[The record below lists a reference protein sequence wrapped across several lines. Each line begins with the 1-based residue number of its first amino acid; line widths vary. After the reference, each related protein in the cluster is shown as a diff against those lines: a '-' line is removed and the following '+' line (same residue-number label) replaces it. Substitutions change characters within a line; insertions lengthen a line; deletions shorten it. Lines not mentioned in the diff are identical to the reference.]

1 MTLLDWSL
9 EHLALPLILAV
20 IAVAAWWAWQ
30 IKRDSPQWP
39 SVQGEIVL
47 SRARAMNETGDA
59 SGTPTHHW
67 LAEVQY
73 RYEVN
78 GQAYTGSRIRAL
90 GLNHFDE
97 ASALSELAPFPVGA
111 RVPVY
116 HRPDQPGTAVLIPG

>member
-1 MTLLDWSL
+1 MSLLDWSL
-9 EHLALPLILAV
+9 DNLALPLILAT

-30 IKRDSPQWP
+30 VKRDSPHWP
-39 SVQGEIVL
+39 NVQGEILV
-47 SRARAMNETGDA
+47 SRARAMNETGDQGGQLA
-59 SGTPTHHW
+59 HHW
-67 LAEVQY
+67 LAEVEY

-78 GQAYTGSRIRAL
+78 GQTYTGRGIRAL

-116 HRPDQPGTAVLIPG
+116 YRPDQPGTAVLIPG